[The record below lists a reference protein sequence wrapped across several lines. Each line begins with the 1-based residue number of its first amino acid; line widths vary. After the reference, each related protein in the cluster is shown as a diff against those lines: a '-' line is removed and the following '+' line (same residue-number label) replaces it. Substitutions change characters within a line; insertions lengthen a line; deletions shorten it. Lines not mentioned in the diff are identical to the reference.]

1 MAGILFW
8 AVIAIVLA
16 QFAWDVILTALNV
29 KASRQPIPP
38 LLSGLYDDAKYR
50 RQQEYSSVRRKLGVI
65 ATSVGTLFVLAM
77 FCFGGFSWMDSFS
90 RSFSGSPV
98 VVALIFFLIYHI
110 ITTVIDLPFGIWS
123 TFVIEQRFGFNRT
136 TPKLFALDQ
145 LKSFFLSIVLMGILL
160 GVCVFIYMKMPEWFW
175 LLAWGVMS
183 VITLFLQYFYSQ
195 LIVPLFNKQTPLQP
209 GELRTAIEEF
219 ARKADFRIKDIYVM
233 DSSKRSTH
241 ANAYFTGFGH
251 NKRVVLYDTL
261 LKQIDTQEIVGVLAH
276 EIGHNKRH
284 HTLMSLALSLV
295 TSLVMFYI
303 FGLLIDSQPLAEA
316 AGCSQASFHVNL
328 VVFSMLYAP
337 INILLDIVMNVIS
350 RRHERQA
357 DAFAKDYGYGPAV
370 ASALK
375 KMAAESLS
383 NLTPHPVVVFTEY
396 SHPTLYERVKTLTS

>member
-1 MAGILFW
+1 MTALFW
-8 AVIAIVLA
+8 IVIAIVLA

-29 KASRQPIPP
+29 KASKRPVPD
-38 LLSGLYDDAKYR
+38 LLSGLYDEDKYR
-50 RQQEYSSVRRKLGVI
+50 KQQEYSSVRRRLGVI
-65 ATSVGTLFVLAM
+65 STSAGTLFILAM
-77 FCFGGFSWMDSFS
+77 FCFGGFSWMDSLARIFS
-90 RSFSGSPV
+90 SSPV
-98 VVALIFFLIYHI
+98 VIALIFFLLYHI
-110 ITTVIDLPFGIWS
+110 ITTLIDLPFGIWS

-136 TPKLFALDQ
+136 TPKMFALDQ
-145 LKSFFLSIVLMGILL
+145 LKGFLLSVVLMGLLL
-160 GVCVFIYMKMPEWFW
+160 GLCVFIYLKMPDWFW

-195 LIVPLFNKQTPLQP
+195 LIVPLFNRQTPLEP

-284 HTLMSLALSLV
+284 HTLVSLAMSLI

-303 FGLLIDSQPLAEA
+303 FGLVIDSQALAEA
-316 AGCSQASFHVNL
+316 AGCSQPSFHVNL

-357 DAFAKDYGYGPAV
+357 DAFAKEHGYGPAV

-375 KMAAESLS
+375 KMSAASLS

-396 SHPTLYERVKTLTS
+396 SHPTLYERVRDLTS

>member
-1 MAGILFW
+1 MTALFW
-8 AVIAIVLA
+8 IVIAIVLA

-29 KASRQPIPP
+29 KASKRPVPD
-38 LLSGLYDDAKYR
+38 LLSGLYDEDKYR
-50 RQQEYSSVRRKLGVI
+50 KQQEYSSVRRRLGVI
-65 ATSVGTLFVLAM
+65 STSAGTLFILAM
-77 FCFGGFSWMDSFS
+77 FCFGGFSWMDSLARTFS
-90 RSFSGSPV
+90 SSPV
-98 VVALIFFLIYHI
+98 VIALIFFLLYHI
-110 ITTVIDLPFGIWS
+110 ITTLIDLPFGIWS

-136 TPKLFALDQ
+136 TPKMFALDQ
-145 LKSFFLSIVLMGILL
+145 LKGFLLSVVLMGLLL
-160 GVCVFIYMKMPEWFW
+160 GLCVFIYLKMPDWFW

-195 LIVPLFNKQTPLQP
+195 LIVPLFNRQTPLEP
-209 GELRTAIEEF
+209 GELRTAIEGF

-284 HTLMSLALSLV
+284 HTLVSLVMSLI

-303 FGLLIDSQPLAEA
+303 FGLVIDSQALAEA
-316 AGCSQASFHVNL
+316 AGCSQPSFHVNL

-357 DAFAKDYGYGPAV
+357 DAFAKEHGYGSAV

-375 KMAAESLS
+375 KMSAASLS

-396 SHPTLYERVKTLTS
+396 SHPTLYERVRDLTS